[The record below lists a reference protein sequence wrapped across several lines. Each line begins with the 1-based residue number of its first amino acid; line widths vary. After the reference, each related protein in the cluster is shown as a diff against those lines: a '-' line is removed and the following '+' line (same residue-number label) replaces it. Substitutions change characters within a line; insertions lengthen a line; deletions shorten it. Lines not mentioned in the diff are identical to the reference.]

1 MKNMNLVRGVF
12 LIVIS
17 LLFGLTA
24 MTYSIGKFGK
34 AGPGMFPLLVSSM
47 LLVIGIVTVIGAHYK
62 PPAPISYNFK
72 NIALVLLGLCGFA
85 LISQYLNM
93 ILGVLFLVFTTA
105 YAASSFTVVRNLQI
119 SACLVAIGFAFK
131 YLLGLNLPLI

>member
-17 LLFGLTA
+17 LLFGSTA

-34 AGPGMFPLLVSSM
+34 AGPGLFPLVVSCM
-47 LLVIGIVTVIGAHYK
+47 LLVIGIVTVIGAHFK
-62 PPAPISYNFK
+62 PPAPVSYNFK

-85 LISQYLNM
+85 LISQYVNM

-119 SACLVAIGFAFK
+119 SGCLVAIAFAFK